1 MPNIN
6 ISDERGR
13 DAVVKVE
20 SVRARA
26 KVRYIGP
33 SGQPAYSRRLLKA
46 TINQSYDALVDQF
59 KNDES
64 LAQAMVKSD
73 PEVDVEQVGQFLWG
87 LSRVYVNPKDELV
100 YRVTQTE
107 IVRNVDGS
115 KRKARPRR
123 QLEANID
130 VDIPLTWTGTV
141 IPKAEAVRRF
151 VFGTK
156 LQVVHVNGLTFDF
169 LFDMATELAEKNVM
183 MVMGAGSK
191 GKSPLV
197 FRRGSTPYRA
207 FLEGRVQG
215 DTYVLLLHLS
225 NLEMKTVKDLTN
237 ESGNDGG
244 EREAS
249 EKKAFEKAV
258 PKKRLVKKQAVKKKV
273 TNKKTAKKKVTK
285 KKATNKK
292 ITKKHLTKKKETK
305 KKTAKKKI
313 AKKKITKKKITTKK
327 VTKKNSAK
335 KKMTKKKAAKKKV
348 TRKNSAKKKATKKKA
363 TKKKASKKKKA
374 QKKVA
379 KKTVTKK
386 KAIKKKGSSK

>member
-13 DAVVKVE
+13 DAVVKAE
-20 SVRARA
+20 SVRARSE
-26 KVRYIGP
+26 VRYIGP
-33 SGQPAYSRRLLKA
+33 RGQPAYSRRLLKA
-46 TINQSYDALVDQF
+46 TINQSYDALVGQF
-59 KNDES
+59 KDDEA
-64 LAQAMVKSD
+64 LAHAMVEGD

-156 LQVVHVNGLTFDF
+156 LQIVHVNGLTFDF
-169 LFDMATELAEKNVM
+169 LFDMAKELAEQNVM
-183 MVMGAGSK
+183 MVMGAGPK

-225 NLEMKTVKDLTN
+225 NLEMKTIKDVAN
-237 ESGNDGG
+237 ESDNDGMEKEG
-244 EREAS
+244 S
-249 EKKAFEKAV
+249 EKKAPKKEVAKKNATRKKAV
-258 PKKRLVKKQAVKKKV
+258 
-273 TNKKTAKKKVTK
+273 KKKVTK
-285 KKATNKK
+285 KKAAKKATKKKTKKSAAKKATNKK
-292 ITKKHLTKKKETK
+292 ATKKKVAKKKATKKTTKKKVTKKKTTKKKTTKKKTTKKKTTKKKTTRKKTTRKKTTK
-305 KKTAKKKI
+305 KKTAKKK
-313 AKKKITKKKITTKK
+313 TTRKK
-327 VTKKNSAK
+327 VTKK
-335 KKMTKKKAAKKKV
+335 KAV
-348 TRKNSAKKKATKKKA
+348 N
-363 TKKKASKKKKA
+363 
-374 QKKVA
+374 
-379 KKTVTKK
+379 
-386 KAIKKKGSSK
+386 KKGSGK